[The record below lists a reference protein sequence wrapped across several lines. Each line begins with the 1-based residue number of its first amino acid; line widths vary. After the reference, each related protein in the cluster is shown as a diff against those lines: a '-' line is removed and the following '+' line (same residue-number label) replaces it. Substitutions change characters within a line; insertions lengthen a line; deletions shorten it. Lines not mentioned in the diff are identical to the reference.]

1 LLQRP
6 NTQAWRTSAPGSFDQ
21 LGELSVKIRL
31 ARKFAM
37 LLVAGAIAGSLSAGA
52 QDTGAINGSSSRAQT
67 MADAEKAKAKHIE
80 PQEPPKGERKFDHF
94 ERDVLGPIFNPN
106 GPGLKFGG
114 LPTGGGFSLGPQYT
128 RQDLLADHLTWNTYV
143 AGSTRKWYGGA
154 TSLEFRHLLNG
165 HLELGIDGGYQNSAS
180 VWYFGEGPNSI
191 KDNKT
196 DFRREFTTAHF
207 SALSHF
213 FDQKLTLGYTAGGLL
228 VNVGPGDLS
237 GTPSTDTVFTEADTP
252 GLVHQSDFIT
262 GTTIIRLELSRP
274 GFSNPR
280 GLQLE
285 ADDSQFFDRSGNQA
299 NFHLLQTQATY
310 YVPITNG
317 MRTFVFRVRNQTAFA
332 KDPQAV
338 PFYLQ
343 PTLGGPDDLR
353 GYDRYR
359 FYGNGTSLASAEYR
373 WSISQTLEMA
383 IFGDG
388 GNVYQRPGLI
398 GFRDFQGDGGIGF
411 RVKNKEATVMRFD
424 VGFSSEGVNVW
435 FVFNDAFGKISRIF

>member
-1 LLQRP
+1 
-6 NTQAWRTSAPGSFDQ
+6 
-21 LGELSVKIRL
+21 V
-31 ARKFAM
+31 
-37 LLVAGAIAGSLSAGA
+37 
-52 QDTGAINGSSSRAQT
+52 
-67 MADAEKAKAKHIE
+67 ADAEQEKAKHLE
-80 PQEPPKGERKFDHF
+80 PQEPPKGERKFDHI
-94 ERDVLGPIFNPN
+94 ERAILGPIFNTN
-106 GPGLKFGG
+106 GPSLKFGG
-114 LPTGGGFSLGPQYT
+114 IPTGGGFSLGPQYT
-128 RQDLLADHLTWNTYV
+128 RQDLLADHLTTNVYF

-154 TSLEFRHLLNG
+154 ASFDFHDLLNG
-165 HLELGIDGGYQNSAS
+165 HLELRTDGGYQNSAS
-180 VWYFGEGPNSI
+180 VWYFGEGPNSS

-196 DFRREFTTAHF
+196 DFRREFTNAHF

-213 FDQKLTLGYTAGGLL
+213 FDQKLTLGYTLGGLL

-262 GTTIIRLELSRP
+262 GTAIIRLDLSRP

-285 ADDSQFFDRSGNQA
+285 SDDSQFFDRSGNQA
-299 NFHLLQTQATY
+299 NFHLLQIQATY

-317 MRTFVFRVRNQTAFA
+317 MRSLVFRVRNQTAFA
-332 KDPQAV
+332 RDPLAV

-359 FYGNGTSLASAEYR
+359 FYGNGTSVASAEYR
-373 WSISQTLEMA
+373 WSISQTIEMA

-398 GFRDFQGDGGIGF
+398 GFRDFHGDGGIGF
-411 RVKNKEATVMRFD
+411 RIKNKEATVMRFD